1 MASATDKS
9 DGNHN
14 SESTAGS
21 DTQSKA
27 NLLPNVGDLL
37 FVGVCQLLL
46 FMRPAFIFA
55 DGSTGWH
62 LATGFYILD
71 KHVIPHQDFLSYTFP
86 GKEWVAY
93 EWLSDLMMAA
103 LVRVGGLNLLAVVVT
118 LALSALVLALYQRIR
133 SAGSNFI
140 FALIF
145 SFFGLLTAAIH
156 WLVRPHIF
164 TFWGVY
170 LFTSRLE
177 DFYNGKRSV
186 KSLFW
191 LLPYM
196 ILWVNCHPAFL
207 LAFAIT
213 GLYMVVATFRG
224 LIAGASPLRSD
235 KLKQAGQLL
244 ALLSGLF
251 AVSLLN
257 PYGLQLYHYI
267 AEYLHGTGI
276 LAQTDEFK
284 APNFLLNF
292 HAYCLAVLF
301 AFLATGLAIG
311 AKKISLPS
319 LAMTGVFTFLS
330 LSAVRHMPLFVIVA
344 LPVLG
349 VLYSGVQLSAERLPK
364 LLNLLK
370 PLVTG
375 AANFDSEEKN
385 SSKHLLPILYSLIVI
400 IMAFTTAKQGPDA
413 VLKAGF
419 DPLIMPSKTL
429 DYIVEKKLPAVGG
442 YNLDNWGGLLSYK
455 LNMPVFIDDRADF
468 YGEKFYGDYG
478 IVCEAKPGW
487 SEILDKHKITWVLF
501 PKESILIKKL
511 GERPD
516 WSKACEDQAATLMTR
531 ANKQTEP

>member
-93 EWLSDLMMAA
+93 EWLSDLMMAT

-177 DFYNGKRSV
+177 DFYSGKRSV

-319 LAMTGVFTFLS
+319 LAMTGVFTYLS

-349 VLYSGVQLSAERLPK
+349 VLYSGVQLSAEHLPK

-370 PLVTG
+370 PLTTG

-455 LNMPVFIDDRADF
+455 LNLPVFIDDRADF

>member
-1 MASATDKS
+1 MATAESNSAATDDS
-9 DGNHN
+9 N
-14 SESTAGS
+14 GS
-21 DTQSKA
+21 SSGKA

-46 FMRPAFIFA
+46 FMRPSFIFG

-71 KHVIPHQDFLSYTFP
+71 KHVIPHQDFLSYSFA

-93 EWLSDLMMAA
+93 EWLSDLMMAT
-103 LVRVGGLNLLAVVVT
+103 LVKIGGLNLLAVVVT
-118 LALSALVLALYQRIR
+118 LALAALVLALYQRMR
-133 SAGSNFI
+133 NAGSNFV
-140 FALIF
+140 FAMLF
-145 SFFGLLTAAIH
+145 SIFGLLTSAIH

-170 LFTSRLE
+170 LFTTRLE

-186 KSLFW
+186 KSVLAW

-213 GLYMVVATFRG
+213 GLYMVVAAFRG
-224 LIAGASPLRSD
+224 LIAGTTDLR
-235 KLKQAGQLL
+235 KERFKQAAQLL
-244 ALLSGLF
+244 AVLAGLF
-251 AVSLLN
+251 AVSLIN

-267 AEYLHGTGI
+267 GEYLHGTGI

-292 HAYCLAVLF
+292 HAWCLAVLF
-301 AFLATGLAIG
+301 AFFATGLAIG

-319 LAMTGVFTFLS
+319 LAMTIVFTYLS

-349 VLYSGVQLSAERLPK
+349 TLYSGIHLTASWLPRIFK
-364 LLNLLK
+364 SIA
-370 PLVTG
+370 TG

-385 SSKHLLPILYSLIVI
+385 SSKHLLPLLYSVIVL
-400 IMAFTTAKQGPDA
+400 IMAVATPKQGPEA
-413 VLKAGF
+413 LLKSDF
-419 DPLIMPSKTL
+419 DPMVMPSKTL
-429 DYIVEKKLPAVGG
+429 DYIRDNKLPAVGG
-442 YNLDNWGGLLSYK
+442 FNLDNWGGLLSYK
-455 LNMPVFIDDRADF
+455 LKMPVFIDDRADF
-468 YGEKFYGDYG
+468 YGEKFYNDYG
-478 IVCEAKPGW
+478 TVCETKSGFN
-487 SEILDKHKITWVLF
+487 EILDKNKITWILF
-501 PKESILIKKL
+501 PKDSVLIKKL
-511 GERPD
+511 SED
-516 WSKACEDQAATLMTR
+516 SNWSKACEDPAATLMTR
-531 ANKQTEP
+531 NAAPVK

>member
-1 MASATDKS
+1 MT
-9 DGNHN
+9 
-14 SESTAGS
+14 STEG
-21 DTQSKA
+21 KA
-27 NLLPNVGDLL
+27 NPLPNVGDLL

-196 ILWVNCHPAFL
+196 ALWVNCHPAFL

-213 GLYMVVATFRG
+213 GLYMVTAAFRG
-224 LIAGASPLRSD
+224 LIAGATELRGQ

-244 ALLSGLF
+244 ALLGCLF
-251 AVSLLN
+251 MVSLLN

-284 APNFLLNF
+284 APNFLFNF

-311 AKKISLPS
+311 IKKISLPS
-319 LAMTGVFTFLS
+319 LAMTGVFTYLS

-349 VLYSGVQLSAERLPK
+349 TLYSGVQLSAERLPK
-364 LLNLLK
+364 LLKWLK
-370 PLVTG
+370 PLTTG

-385 SSKHLLPILYSLIVI
+385 SSKHLLPLLYSLVMI
-400 IMAFTTAKQGPDA
+400 IIAFSTARTGPEA
-413 VLKAGF
+413 TLKAGF

-429 DYIVEKKLPAVGG
+429 DYIAEKKLPAVGG

>member
-1 MASATDKS
+1 
-9 DGNHN
+9 
-14 SESTAGS
+14 
-21 DTQSKA
+21 
-27 NLLPNVGDLL
+27 
-37 FVGVCQLLL
+37 
-46 FMRPAFIFA
+46 
-55 DGSTGWH
+55 
-62 LATGFYILD
+62 
-71 KHVIPHQDFLSYTFP
+71 
-86 GKEWVAY
+86 
-93 EWLSDLMMAA
+93 
-103 LVRVGGLNLLAVVVT
+103 
-118 LALSALVLALYQRIR
+118 
-133 SAGSNFI
+133 
-140 FALIF
+140 
-145 SFFGLLTAAIH
+145 
-156 WLVRPHIF
+156 
-164 TFWGVY
+164 
-170 LFTSRLE
+170 
-177 DFYNGKRSV
+177 
-186 KSLFW
+186 
-191 LLPYM
+191 M

-319 LAMTGVFTFLS
+319 LAMTGVFTYLS

>member
-1 MASATDKS
+1 MAEAE
-9 DGNHN
+9 G
-14 SESTAGS
+14 
-21 DTQSKA
+21 KA
-27 NLLPNVGDLL
+27 NPLPNVGDLL

-46 FMRPAFIFA
+46 FMRPAFIFG

-62 LATGFYILD
+62 LATGFYILN

-103 LVRVGGLNLLAVVVT
+103 LVKVGGLNLLAVVVT
-118 LALSALVLALYQRIR
+118 LSLATLVLALYQRIR

-140 FALIF
+140 FALLF
-145 SFFGLLTAAIH
+145 SVFGLLTAAIH

-170 LFTSRLE
+170 LFTTKLE
-177 DFYNGKRSV
+177 DFYNGKRSL
-186 KSLFW
+186 KSLFAW

-213 GLYMVVATFRG
+213 GLYMVVATFKG
-224 LIAGASPLRSD
+224 LIAGASPLRD
-235 KLKQAGQLL
+235 AKLKQAGQLL
-244 ALLSGLF
+244 ALLGGLF

-267 AEYLHGTGI
+267 GEYLHGTGI

-284 APNFLLNF
+284 APNFLFNF
-292 HAYCLAVLF
+292 HAWCLAVLF

-319 LAMTGVFTFLS
+319 LAMTGVFTYLS

-349 VLYSGVQLSAERLPK
+349 VLYSGVQLSADRLPK
-364 LLNLLK
+364 LLNGLK
-370 PLVTG
+370 ALVTG

-400 IMAFTTAKQGPDA
+400 IIAFATPKQGPDA

-429 DYIVEKKLPAVGG
+429 DYIAEKKLPASSGF
-442 YNLDNWGGLLSYK
+442 NLDNWGGLISYQ
-455 LNMPVFIDDRADF
+455 LEMPVFIDDRADF

-478 IVCEAKPGW
+478 TVCEAKAGW
-487 SEILDKHKITWVLF
+487 SEILDQHKINWVLF
-501 PKESILIKKL
+501 PKDSILIKKL
-511 GERPD
+511 SERPD
-516 WSKACEDQAATLMTR
+516 WSKACEDPASTLMTR
-531 ANKQTEP
+531 VSQK

>member
-1 MASATDKS
+1 MAEAE
-9 DGNHN
+9 G
-14 SESTAGS
+14 
-21 DTQSKA
+21 KA
-27 NLLPNVGDLL
+27 NPLPNVGDLL

-46 FMRPAFIFA
+46 FMRPAFIFS
-55 DGSTGWH
+55 DCSTGWH
-62 LATGFYILD
+62 IATGFYILN

-103 LVRVGGLNLLAVVVT
+103 LVKAGGLNLLAVIVT
-118 LALSALVLALYQRIR
+118 LSVATLVLALYQRIR

-140 FALIF
+140 FAMLF
-145 SFFGLLTAAIH
+145 SVFGLLTAAIH

-170 LFTSRLE
+170 LFTTRLD
-177 DFYNGKRSV
+177 DFYNGKRSL
-186 KSLFW
+186 KSLFAW

-224 LIAGASPLRSD
+224 LIAGASPLRD
-235 KLKQAGQLL
+235 AKLKQAIQLL
-244 ALLSGLF
+244 ALLGGLF

-267 AEYLHGTGI
+267 GEYLHGTGI
-276 LAQTDEFK
+276 LSQTDEFK

-292 HAYCLAVLF
+292 HAWCLAVLF

-311 AKKISLPS
+311 VKKISLPS
-319 LAMTGVFTFLS
+319 LAMTGVFTYLS

-349 VLYSGVQLSAERLPK
+349 VLYNGVQLSAERLPK
-364 LLNLLK
+364 LLNGLK
-370 PLVTG
+370 ALVTG
-375 AANFDSEEKN
+375 AANFDSEERN
-385 SSKHLLPILYSLIVI
+385 SNKHLLPILYALIVI
-400 IMAFTTAKQGPDA
+400 IIAIATPKQGPDA

-419 DPLIMPSKTL
+419 DPLTMPSKTL
-429 DYIVEKKLPAVGG
+429 DYIAEKKLPASGG
-442 YNLDNWGGLLSYK
+442 FNFDNWGGLISYQLK
-455 LNMPVFIDDRADF
+455 MPVFIDDRADF
-468 YGEKFYGDYG
+468 YGEKFYGEYG
-478 IVCEAKPGW
+478 IVCETKAGW
-487 SEILDKHKITWVLF
+487 SEILDQHKINWVLF
-501 PKESILIKKL
+501 PKDSILIKEL
-511 GERPD
+511 SERPD
-516 WSKACEDQAATLMTR
+516 WSKACEDPASTLMTR
-531 ANKQTEP
+531 VNQI